1 MKKNKNTEKS
11 ECKNCGNC
19 IEHYF
24 DVDNGWRHFEGDNFY
39 YHCKLPDS
47 IKKDIHAEPTENRSP
62 KKQILN
68 LKNMNKKVV
77 SEIWFNWRVEEHH
90 KIITIDDRHQAV
102 ITRQDALTKY
112 RIGEIHNMERGSLKC
127 LKIEID
133 YAQGLHA
140 EITWEDGSV
149 EQQWNLNKII
159 EINEE

>member
-77 SEIWFNWRVEEHH
+77 NEIWFNWHV
-90 KIITIDDRHQAV
+90 KTVPSIDKGIIIS
-102 ITRQDALTKY
+102 QDAFTLY
-112 RIGEIHNMERGSLKC
+112 RVGEIHDLSRGSLKC